1 MQVKDLDGNLHT
13 WNLTGRMAYAKFN
26 KSELHLRARMLLNE
40 IYPTLQVLEEV
51 PMTLKK
57 GVTLYMDFY
66 LPLKKMCVE
75 VHGEQHYKFVQF
87 YHQNMVNFV
96 KAQKRDRDKEEWC
109 EINGIRYIALP
120 FDQTDLQ
127 WKDLIINE

>member
-40 IYPTLQVLEEV
+40 TYPTLQVLEEV

-96 KAQKRDRDKEEWC
+96 KAQKRDREKEEWC

>member
-1 MQVKDLDGNLHT
+1 
-13 WNLTGRMAYAKFN
+13 
-26 KSELHLRARMLLNE
+26 
-40 IYPTLQVLEEV
+40 
-51 PMTLKK
+51 MTLKK